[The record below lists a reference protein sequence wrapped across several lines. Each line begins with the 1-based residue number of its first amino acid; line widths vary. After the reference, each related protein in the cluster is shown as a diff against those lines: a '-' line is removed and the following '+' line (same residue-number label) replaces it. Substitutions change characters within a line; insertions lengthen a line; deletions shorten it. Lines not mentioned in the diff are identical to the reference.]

1 MEINIKI
8 DIKNCTCF
16 YFDDMIKIEH
26 FDFNTILVDEKLY
39 ENMLLHN
46 ISYKTLI
53 GAKPLRI
60 KFDKINGLELMMK
73 LDI

>member
-26 FDFNTILVDEKLY
+26 FDFNNILVDEKLY
-39 ENMLLHN
+39 ENMLLYN

-60 KFDKINGLELMMK
+60 KFDKINGLELMME